1 MMAKSTLRHLKKE
14 ATEQSLAIAAF
25 ELALEHGLDG
35 FVVEDIVQKAGYS
48 RRTFANYFT
57 CKEEAVAMGATAVHN
72 TAEFENLLTMI
83 PPNTS
88 LLDVLYQLIQMQLT
102 ADLIGRLR
110 ELLLLSKK
118 YPVLEP
124 HFLGVLHHMQTT
136 AQETLLDLSNGNDDE
151 VYTYLLI
158 NAVYGIILPLID
170 GRLNVLLPGQKKTD
184 HSNTEAVAF
193 DEFLETMFGHL
204 RKGF

>member
-1 MMAKSTLRHLKKE
+1 
-14 ATEQSLAIAAF
+14 
-25 ELALEHGLDG
+25 
-35 FVVEDIVQKAGYS
+35 
-48 RRTFANYFT
+48 
-57 CKEEAVAMGATAVHN
+57 
-72 TAEFENLLTMI
+72 
-83 PPNTS
+83 
-88 LLDVLYQLIQMQLT
+88 MQLT
-102 ADLIGRLR
+102 ADLIARLR

-124 HFLGVLHHMQTT
+124 HFLGVLHQMQTT

-170 GRLNVLLPGQKKTD
+170 GRLNVLLPGQKKNDYPT
-184 HSNTEAVAF
+184 TEAVAF
-193 DEFLETMFGHL
+193 DEFLETMFSYL